1 MKAILI
7 IAITMLMSGGTG
19 DGFMDLELRIP
30 QKDIAMCEEAKNNIG
45 IHTYTDN
52 AEYRDEYQFRMRG
65 AWCVAKQPGPKDVPI
80 ELPTLDK

>member
-7 IAITMLMSGGTG
+7 IAITMLMGGGTG
-19 DGFMDLELRIP
+19 DDFMDLELRIP

-52 AEYRDEYQFRMRG
+52 PEYRDEYEFKLRSAR
-65 AWCVAKQPGPKDVPI
+65 CVAKQPGPKDVLL
-80 ELPTLDK
+80 ELPPLDK